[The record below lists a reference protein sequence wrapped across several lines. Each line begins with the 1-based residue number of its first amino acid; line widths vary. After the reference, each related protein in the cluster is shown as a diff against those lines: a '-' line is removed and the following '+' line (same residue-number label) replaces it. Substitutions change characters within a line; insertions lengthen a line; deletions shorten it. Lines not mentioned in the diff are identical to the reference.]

1 MKLGEELSLCG
12 IRGIGKEWLVV
23 LACTQCLAVL
33 LEKKQVLDWHLTGV
47 YAPNGRVEREETWG
61 S

>member
-33 LEKKQVLDWHLTGV
+33 LGKKQVLDWHLTGV